1 MGTPCSIGAATAKS
15 PTDDEGALEEG
26 VNQMDAVTIIKPG
39 QLTRQE
45 WATRLNDQWDR
56 IRESAKWLQL
66 SGPPVCSSDKI
77 PMKLQTAAETE
88 QPCEREAA

>member
-1 MGTPCSIGAATAKS
+1 
-15 PTDDEGALEEG
+15 
-26 VNQMDAVTIIKPG
+26 MDAVTIIKPG

-56 IRESAKWLQL
+56 IRELAKWLQL
-66 SGPPVCSSDKI
+66 SGPPVCPSDKI
-77 PMKLQTAAETE
+77 PMKLQTAAGTE